1 MRFLRPDLHVIA
13 GAYSVDA
20 IDDDSERARFEH
32 HLRRCQQCS
41 DEVRGMAATTTRLGF
56 AASAAAPPQLRD
68 HVLAAVSRTRQLPP
82 VVDHGSVPGEPRPRR
97 VPRSAWVAASLAA
110 VVVLVTMLVRTQ
122 SELDKA
128 TAPDAPVAAV
138 LAAPRR
144 PVGAQATSRG
154 RS

>member
-1 MRFLRPDLHVIA
+1 MRFVRPDLHVLA

-20 IDDDSERARFEH
+20 IDDDSERSRFEH

-82 VVDHGSVPGEPRPRR
+82 VVDHGSVPGEPRPPP
-97 VPRSAWVAASLAA
+97 VPRSASVPAPPRLPLT
-110 VVVLVTMLVRTQ
+110 VLLFPTR
-122 SELDKA
+122 
-128 TAPDAPVAAV
+128 
-138 LAAPRR
+138 
-144 PVGAQATSRG
+144 
-154 RS
+154 